1 MFDAALK
8 LAEHRFGHVR
18 PAGELDT
25 LPLPPTPTVRRNRPA
40 PNVAVTLRAAS
51 SVTAHGARAGAGSR
65 PAGEARTG
73 GWTRDE
79 SHRQAQIELDIA
91 VLCALK
97 GTGDVR
103 RTEPRAGPERRIDTE
118 SRCCGRRESQ
128 AESCTSKELPE
139 WP

>member
-1 MFDAALK
+1 MHAFFPRQLPVQPENTKPGEAVARSRMFDAALK

-51 SVTAHGARAGAGSR
+51 SVTAHGAVPGQAPVQPAKREPVAGRAM
-65 PAGEARTG
+65 
-73 GWTRDE
+73 

-91 VLCALK
+91 VLRALEE
-97 GTGDVR
+97 DR
-103 RTEPRAGPERRIDTE
+103 
-118 SRCCGRRESQ
+118 
-128 AESCTSKELPE
+128 
-139 WP
+139 